1 MHPLTRFIVRCTIA
15 FVLIFITAQLF
26 NRFCLFS
33 YKCHPIYFS
42 KYWPRSEGGESFSID
57 FEVMNNNS
65 DLQFDALDTRISS
78 VVNRVNTVEFFAKNI
93 SKQKIVFRPSLKV
106 EPEIFEKYIKRIN
119 CLCSHEYSLAA
130 GQSVKL
136 RMEFFVDPQM
146 VLDATFEDLTG
157 GLNNSAVKISYHIK

>member
-1 MHPLTRFIVRCTIA
+1 MPPLTRFIVRCAIA
-15 FVLIFITAQLF
+15 FVIIFITAQLF

-42 KYWPRSEGGESFSID
+42 KYFPRTEGGKSFSID

-65 DLQFDALDTRISS
+65 DLQFDVLDSRIST

-93 SKQKIVFRPSLKV
+93 SKQAIVFRPSLKV
-106 EPEIFEKYIKRIN
+106 EPEIFGKYIKRIN

-130 GQSVKL
+130 GQSAKL
-136 RMEFFVDPQM
+136 RMEFFIDPEM
-146 VLDATFEDLTG
+146 ASEDAFQEFIG
-157 GLNNSAVKISYHIK
+157 NLNSSAVKISYQVN

>member
-1 MHPLTRFIVRCTIA
+1 MHPLTRFIVRCAIA

-42 KYWPRSEGGESFSID
+42 KFLPRTEGGESFSID

-65 DLQFDALDTRISS
+65 DLQFDALDTRIST

-93 SKQKIVFRPSLKV
+93 SKQAIVFRPSLRI

-130 GQSVKL
+130 GQSAKL
-136 RMEFFVDPQM
+136 RMEFFIDPEM
-146 VLDATFEDLTG
+146 MSEDAFQNLIG
-157 GLNNSAVKISYHIK
+157 GLNNSVVKISYHIK